1 MNLQTNNIYQSDIIR
16 ASGMNLPW
24 ELLNEKKVLISGA
37 SGMIS
42 SVIIDILMKRNREY
56 GQKIHIY
63 AISRREQKARKR
75 FELYWDNPL
84 FTYISHDINCPLPEL
99 GNMDFMLHAA
109 SNTHPN
115 AYATDPI
122 GTISANVQGTYQLL
136 DYASMHQCE
145 RFFFFSS
152 VEIYGENKN
161 DVDKFSEDYLGY
173 IDCNTTRAGYC
184 ESKRLGESLCNAF
197 AAQKEQDFIIGR
209 FSRVYGPTMSLEDS
223 KAIAQFIRKAVEGE
237 DIVLKSEGNQ
247 LYSYTYVVDAATAAL
262 YLLLKG
268 ENGSAV
274 NVADNE
280 SDIKLKDLA
289 QLLAKEAG
297 TKIIFQL
304 PDAIEKAGFSTAT
317 KAVLDSTKIMQ
328 LGWNAMTPIE
338 QGISKTIQI
347 LRQTKEGAR

>member
-1 MNLQTNNIYQSDIIR
+1 MQLAAESKRQENGLNYIGIIRFLHIFPMISIVHCRNLGIWILCYTLPAIHIPMHMLQTRLVQ
-16 ASGMNLPW
+16 L
-24 ELLNEKKVLISGA
+24 
-37 SGMIS
+37 
-42 SVIIDILMKRNREY
+42 
-56 GQKIHIY
+56 
-63 AISRREQKARKR
+63 
-75 FELYWDNPL
+75 
-84 FTYISHDINCPLPEL
+84 
-99 GNMDFMLHAA
+99 
-109 SNTHPN
+109 
-115 AYATDPI
+115 
-122 GTISANVQGTYQLL
+122 ANVQGTYQLL

-161 DVDKFSEDYLGY
+161 DVNKFSEDYLGY

-197 AAQKEQDFIIGR
+197 ATQKEQDFIIGR

-223 KAIAQFIRKAVEGE
+223 KAIAQFIKKAVAGE

-274 NVADNE
+274 NVADNA

-289 QLLAKEAG
+289 KLFAKEAG
-297 TKIIFQL
+297 TKVIFQL